1 MVEPVPR
8 YTSIGIPRD
17 LKSKL
22 DELRRQIR
30 AGDWAEFFEKMIEIY
45 EEWHR
50 LTVER
55 EVKQVLCNDLSESR
69 ATLAAWGRLLTSKLR
84 DPDKIAAALKYLK
97 PEPSGEFT
105 VDREQCEGVGG

>member
-1 MVEPVPR
+1 MAR
-8 YTSIGIPRD
+8 HTSISIPHRVRE
-17 LKSKL
+17 KL
-22 DELRRQIR
+22 EELRRQLN
-30 AGDWAEFFEKMIEIY
+30 ASNWAEFFEKLVEIY

-69 ATLAAWGRLLTSKLR
+69 ATLAAWGRLLASKLR

-97 PEPSGEFT
+97 LDASGEYV
-105 VDREQCEGVGG
+105 VDRERCEGGGE

>member
-1 MVEPVPR
+1 MPR

-17 LKSKL
+17 LKAKL
-22 DELRRQIR
+22 DELRRQLG
-30 AGDWAEFFEKMIEIY
+30 AGDWVEFFKKMIEIY
-45 EEWHR
+45 GEWHR

-69 ATLAAWGRLLTSKLR
+69 ATLAAWGKLLASKLR

-97 PEPSGEFT
+97 LDASGEFT
-105 VDREQCEGVGG
+105 VDREQCGGVEG